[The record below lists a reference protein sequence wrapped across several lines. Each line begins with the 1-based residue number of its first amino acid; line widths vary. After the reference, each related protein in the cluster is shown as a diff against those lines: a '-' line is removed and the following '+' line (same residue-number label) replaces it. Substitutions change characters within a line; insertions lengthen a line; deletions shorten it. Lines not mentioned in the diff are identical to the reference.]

1 MGVREAK
8 LFIFACSYS
17 LITGILDVIS
27 PQCISAKVPVQF
39 VVNFKVRNNIS

>member
-17 LITGILDVIS
+17 LITGFLDVIS
-27 PQCISAKVPVQF
+27 PQCISAEVPQF